1 MKFRFFP
8 GALLGVVLL
17 VAGCGHLDV
26 TPPGAE
32 DRVLTG
38 LVTYELDMPL
48 PDDAVVTVRVIDASN
63 PASPMVL
70 GETTIPHPG
79 HPPIPFR
86 IEYRADD
93 ELLTHQVR
101 VEARISIGGKLRF
114 YSVAGYPVTLNN
126 VNDTHVVK
134 VEPADR

>member
-1 MKFRFFP
+1 MKIPLFSGLALGF
-8 GALLGVVLL
+8 ALLA
-17 VAGCGHLDV
+17 AGCNHLDV

-38 LVTYELDMPL
+38 LVTYDLDMPL

-63 PASPMVL
+63 AAAPMVL
-70 GETTIPHPG
+70 GETTITRPG
-79 HPPIPFR
+79 HPPVPFR

-93 ELLTHQVR
+93 ELLMHEVR
-101 VEARISIGGKLRF
+101 VEARISIGGQLRF
-114 YSVAGYPVTLNN
+114 YSVAGHPVTLGN

-134 VEPADR
+134 VEPTDR

>member
-1 MKFRFFP
+1 MKLRFFP

-17 VAGCGHLDV
+17 AAGCGHLDV

-70 GETTIPHPG
+70 GETTITRPG

-86 IEYRADD
+86 VEYRADD
-93 ELLTHQVR
+93 ELLTHQVK

-114 YSVAGYPVTLNN
+114 YSVAGYPVTLGN